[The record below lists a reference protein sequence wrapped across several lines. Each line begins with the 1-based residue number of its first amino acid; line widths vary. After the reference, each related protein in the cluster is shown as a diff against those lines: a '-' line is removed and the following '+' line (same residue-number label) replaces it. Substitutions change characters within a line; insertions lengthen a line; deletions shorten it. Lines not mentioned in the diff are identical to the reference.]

1 MGLDMYLSRKFYV
14 KNWDFTETKDKF
26 SIIITQGKK
35 PSTLKKLINSWFFD
49 ITKST
54 IPIDK
59 ITTITTEEMYWRKSN
74 AIHKW
79 FVTNVQDGNDD
90 CNEYFVPKEQLR
102 ELLSLIDRVVKDHSL
117 APELLPTSEGFF
129 FGDNSYD
136 DYYFSDLEYTHK
148 TLSVLLLDYYTKPND
163 IKDGEFYYQSSW

>member
-26 SIIITQGKK
+26 SIIITQGKE
-35 PSTLKKLINSWFFD
+35 P
-49 ITKST
+49 ST

-136 DYYFSDLEYTHK
+136 DYYFSDLEDTHK
-148 TLSVLLLDYYTKPND
+148 TLYVLLLDDKIKQNNM
-163 IKDGEFYYQSSW
+163 KDGEFYYQSSW